1 MASASPFWIVVRRK
15 NLRQL
20 ILSGTLVTAKGI
32 EEFKK
37 SLTLCAIDW
46 DEPKKEV
53 IAAAGSRI
61 H

>member
-20 ILSGTLVTAKGI
+20 ILSGTHVTAKGI

-37 SLTLCAIDW
+37 ALPLCAIDG
-46 DEPKKEV
+46 DEPKKK
-53 IAAAGSRI
+53 
-61 H
+61 